1 MRTNPQSPLLAI
13 PSRRPHVPSGIPG
26 CGIPVT
32 RVARADKL
40 MSIASEISDVEVDA
54 ESLAFMGQALVQ
66 TTLPHTDP
74 GVSSFE
80 RTSGAVSLSII
91 ADPKIGLPFGTVPR
105 LVLAWICTEAVKT
118 KSPRLDL
125 GRSQKE
131 FLHKL
136 GMRTDGR
143 DGQRLREQSMKL
155 FSSVLSIVFQK
166 QGRFCLQ
173 NMAIA
178 DEAFFFWD
186 PERPDDQRRWK
197 STLKLSGA
205 FFRNITESPVP
216 IDMRVLHALSQ
227 SPLAMDIYSWLVY
240 RIFVLRVTRHPSAL
254 IPWQSLKRQFGADYS
269 DTPRGLLDFKKRFLQ
284 RLEETLLF
292 YPEADVTAEKPGLL
306 VAASRLHIRHT
317 GGARLSSL

>member
-1 MRTNPQSPLLAI
+1 M
-13 PSRRPHVPSGIPG
+13 
-26 CGIPVT
+26 T

-40 MSIASEISDVEVDA
+40 ISIASDISDVEVDA

-105 LVLAWICTEAVKT
+105 LLLAWICTEAVKT

-178 DEAFFFWD
+178 DEAVFFWD

-240 RIFVLRVTRHPSAL
+240 RIFVLRVTHHPSAL
-254 IPWQSLKRQFGADYS
+254 IPWQSLKLQFGADYS

-284 RLEETLLF
+284 RLEEALLF

-317 GGARLSSL
+317 GGARLSSLQA

>member
-1 MRTNPQSPLLAI
+1 
-13 PSRRPHVPSGIPG
+13 
-26 CGIPVT
+26 VT

-105 LVLAWICTEAVKT
+105 LLLAWICTEAVKT

-125 GRSQKE
+125 GRSQNE

-155 FSSVLSIVFQK
+155 FSSVLSIVFQR

-240 RIFVLRVTRHPSAL
+240 RIFVLRN
-254 IPWQSLKRQFGADYS
+254 
-269 DTPRGLLDFKKRFLQ
+269 
-284 RLEETLLF
+284 E
-292 YPEADVTAEKPGLL
+292 
-306 VAASRLHIRHT
+306 
-317 GGARLSSL
+317 